1 MLEIGPGPGYFS
13 SEVVKRIPDGEL
25 ILFDIQWEMLAKS
38 RAKLERTG
46 LGNYRFVQGNAQE
59 LPFDASTFD
68 VVFLVTVLGEV
79 ANPEICMAGI
89 AGILR
94 PGGVLSLT
102 EQGGDPDALTENVL
116 RRMGETKGL
125 CCMEVSRFRG
135 GFTLNL
141 KKERHQ
147 DVVG

>member
-1 MLEIGPGPGYFS
+1 MLEIGSGPGCFS

-59 LPFDASTFD
+59 LPFGASTFD

-79 ANPEICMAGI
+79 ASPEICPAGI
-89 AGILR
+89 EEILR

-102 EQGGDPDALTENVL
+102 EQGGDPDALTEIVL
-116 RRMGETKGL
+116 RRMGESQGL
-125 CCMEVSRFRG
+125 NWVEVNKFRG

-141 KKERHQ
+141 KKEWNQ
-147 DVVG
+147 DIVG